1 MVEFKIPIKGLS
13 LDKHEY
19 AYKIDKSFFD
29 NYEFLEI
36 EDGVLDLRLDLIKE
50 STLLNLSF
58 SFDGNITLK
67 CDRCLDLFDLHLKN
81 SYRLIVKYAND
92 FEEISDEIISVPS
105 SESNLDISQFV
116 FEYIN
121 LMLPLK
127 KVHPDEGGNKTC
139 NKDMVKRI
147 DSYSEQKNDPR
158 WDALKN
164 INLD

>member
-92 FEEISDEIISVPS
+92 FEEISDEIITVPS

-116 FEYIN
+116 LNTLI
-121 LMLPLK
+121 LCC
-127 KVHPDEGGNKTC
+127 H
-139 NKDMVKRI
+139 
-147 DSYSEQKNDPR
+147 
-158 WDALKN
+158 
-164 INLD
+164 